1 MAWIQMR
8 SEDEVMAGKDK
19 LARLYRAL
27 VDPEHGVVENVLKIH
42 SLRPDTLDGHL
53 RLYRAV
59 MHAPGSLSRREREGM
74 AVAVSAYN
82 RCRY

>member
-1 MAWIQMR
+1 MR
-8 SEDEVMAGKDK
+8 PESEVMAGTDK

-27 VDPEHGVVENVLKIH
+27 ADAETGRVENVLKIH

-53 RLYRAV
+53 HLYRSI

-82 RCRY
+82 HCHY